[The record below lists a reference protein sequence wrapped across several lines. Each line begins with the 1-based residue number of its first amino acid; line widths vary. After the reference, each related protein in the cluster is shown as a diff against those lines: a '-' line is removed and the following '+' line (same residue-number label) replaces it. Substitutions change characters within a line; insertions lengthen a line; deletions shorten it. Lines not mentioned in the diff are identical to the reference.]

1 MRPRHAT
8 VRALTLFEVVIAIA
22 LIAMLLGTL
31 LTFFW
36 QTLAIRDQA
45 AKNADRTQIAQQ
57 VLLRMAAELQ
67 AAVGLDQ
74 VDFPVQ
80 RFVGERRKLTFL
92 TTPLPPS
99 HSYAFY
105 RESELPDQPAPRHD
119 LREVT
124 YELWIDPAQTTD
136 EGDPLVGGIIRT
148 ERRAIRPFIAEEQA
162 AEDEDLLYLRH
173 DLWSPEL
180 GYLEFRYFDGAEW
193 TTQWQVTRGNPLPHL
208 VQITV
213 GYDSIT
219 RDQLEDQD
227 LQTYPPDR
235 YPLGPPT
242 SNPNRYSLIVRLPAA
257 DQMFTAR
264 AYRLGQEV
272 EQLFITGGAP
282 AAAEAEEG
290 PRDGSGQEKP

>member
-1 MRPRHAT
+1 MTGRCRT
-8 VRALTLFEVVIAIA
+8 WRGLTLFEVVIAIA
-22 LIAMLLGTL
+22 LIALLLGTL

-67 AAVGLDQ
+67 AATGQDQ

-92 TTPLPPS
+92 TAPLPPA
-99 HSYAFY
+99 HAYAFY
-105 RESELPDQPAPRHD
+105 RESELADQPAPRHD

-124 YELWIDPAQTTD
+124 YELWIDPEQTTD
-136 EGDPLVGGIIRT
+136 DGEPLVGGIIRT
-148 ERRAIRPFIAEEQA
+148 ERRAIKPFITEEQA
-162 AEDEDLLYLRH
+162 AEDRDLLYLRH

-193 TTQWQVTRGNPLPHL
+193 TTQWQVSEGNPLPHL

-227 LQTYPPDR
+227 LQTFPLDR
-235 YPLGPPT
+235 YPLGPPA
-242 SNPNRYSLIVRLPAA
+242 SNPNRYSLVVRLPAA
-257 DQMFTAR
+257 DQMFTSR
-264 AYRLGQEV
+264 AHRLGQEV
-272 EQLFITGGAP
+272 EQIFITGGVP
-282 AAAEAEEG
+282 GGTE
-290 PRDGSGQEKP
+290 SGQQLGGETGTGGR